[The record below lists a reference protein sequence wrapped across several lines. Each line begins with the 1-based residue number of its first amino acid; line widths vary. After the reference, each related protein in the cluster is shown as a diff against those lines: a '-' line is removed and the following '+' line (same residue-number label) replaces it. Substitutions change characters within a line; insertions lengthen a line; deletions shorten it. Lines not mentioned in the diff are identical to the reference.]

1 MVSAPLIQ
9 GRMVTPGILAQVRG
23 LIAERPGWNRRR
35 LALELCRQ
43 WQWHNAAGQI
53 KDMAARSFLDKLEAR
68 GCLELPPRQRR
79 RGPGFAPRLAALPL
93 SPSVEVNE
101 SLAQLRPLQW
111 QVFSAR
117 Q

>member
-23 LIAERPGWNRRR
+23 VIAERPGWSRRR

-79 RGPGFAPRLAALPL
+79 RGPGFAPRLALLPPPPTEL
-93 SPSVEVNE
+93 KE
-101 SLAQLRPLQW
+101 SLAQLREQI
-111 QVFSAR
+111 
-117 Q
+117 

>member
-9 GRMVTPGILAQVRG
+9 GRIVTPEILAQVRG
-23 LIAERPGWNRRR
+23 FISERPDWSRRR

-53 KDMAARSFLDKLEAR
+53 KDMAARSFLDKLQAR
-68 GCLELPPRQRR
+68 GWIELPPRQRR

-93 SPSVEVNE
+93 SPPAELKE
-101 SLAQLRPLQW
+101 SLAQLRPLRW
-111 QVFSAR
+111 EVFNAR